1 MWEAINGQTFERP
14 WIPSIS
20 CLGCMLW
27 LENAPRDAGSCGG
40 DERQRDQMQTAEDVE
55 NGLRPL
61 GLPTLLQEHE

>member
-1 MWEAINGQTFERP
+1 
-14 WIPSIS
+14 
-20 CLGCMLW
+20 MLW